1 MFIPYAM
8 VFLSRYPMGPMASG
22 ELCARTLPR
31 VLPSLRPALVA
42 GYQRPG
48 GAAGDG
54 WRSGKTC
61 GKRWANVGVSRE
73 KYVDFTDFTG
83 KCRLMSRC
91 RRVC

>member
-1 MFIPYAM
+1 MVYTLYTCLSQYAM

-48 GAAGDG
+48 SAAGDG
-54 WRSGKTC
+54 WRSGKTL
-61 GKRWANVGVSRE
+61 GKRWG
-73 KYVDFTDFTG
+73 FTG
-83 KCRLMSRC
+83 KICGFH
-91 RRVC
+91 